1 MKVVSIEKLISI
13 MKKLFYILLFF
24 TALLLFFLL
33 QNKENEKTANHES
46 KKSEIENVS
55 NPIVI
60 ENNQDSENSPEEIN
74 QEEKEKK
81 FILPNEY
88 DNPVPFSSQAPYAN
102 WDELHD
108 EACEEASI
116 IMAYYYINNKKTLSS
131 EEAENEIQ
139 SMVAFQEDYF
149 GSHKDLDV
157 QEMLEL
163 TEEFYQ
169 EKLSSKTLLNKE
181 EGLDYLKENL
191 TQGNIFIIPAAGREL
206 KNPYFKAPGPLY
218 HALVIKGYNEN
229 TQEFITNDPGT
240 RRGENFQYSYDIIWN
255 SIHDFP
261 GKKEDI
267 LKGEKRV
274 ILVEKTLENI
284 SK

>member
-1 MKVVSIEKLISI
+1 

-60 ENNQDSENSPEEIN
+60 ENNQDSKNSPEIN

-88 DNPVPFSSQAPYAN
+88 DNPVPFTSQAPYAN

-116 IMAYYYINNKKTLSS
+116 IMAYYYINNKKTLSR

-139 SMVAFQEDYF
+139 SMVKFQENYF

-169 EKLSSKTLLNKE
+169 EKFSSKTLLNKE

-191 TQGNIFIIPAAGREL
+191 AQGNIFIIPAAGREL

-240 RRGENFQYSYDIIWN
+240 RRGENFQYSYDILWN

-261 GKKEDI
+261 GKKEAI
-267 LKGEKRV
+267 LTGDKTV
-274 ILVEKTLENI
+274 ILVEKKLN
-284 SK
+284 